1 MSAFRRRLMMMQS
14 RPLITDWDYE
24 WSYTS
29 GQLPQDERFIKSVT
43 DNVYLTDEG
52 LKFDGINAVLN
63 LQNHNR
69 ISVYFKCNINYK
81 TGNASRGFSICL
93 YNDNIGDKNKEVE
106 AVFEGLRNKVVL
118 TAGIDQTL
126 GNYEFGKDVDLQI
139 HVDFND
145 EWDNMDNSYAL
156 YGGEKFKLKKYK
168 TMWYNYY
175 SAIKTDNGYFGS
187 EGYVLLKELKFK
199 AYE

>member
-1 MSAFRRRLMMMQS
+1 MQS

-156 YGGEKFKLKKYK
+156 YGGEKFKLKNYK

-175 SAIKTDNGYFGS
+175 SAIKTDNGYFGY